1 MHLKSHSLRTIA
13 WATLAITTAHAQY
26 LIDNLSFGAKSG
38 AYISPN
44 LQTIPHFVVQGSEDY
59 VPQILSD
66 RVILTPP
73 YPGNK
78 RGSIWAQNPL
88 HLSGDWTAELH
99 FRATGMERGGGNL
112 QLWYVKESQ
121 ARETPASLYTA
132 PKFDGLVLVIDQYEG
147 HGGSVRGFLND
158 GAIDIKS
165 HPDPDTLAFGKC
177 DYAYRNRGELTP
189 VKLHHAEGFLEV
201 IVDGASCFKTD
212 KVKLPEGYYFGISA
226 SSAENPDSFEVHKF
240 LLSTTKSTTRE
251 EPNKNIRYADSAQ
264 QHQAQQNL
272 ASQQGHEQQ
281 THQSQQQKQQ
291 TPHHGSSTP
300 ADIPKMLDDMAA
312 ASIRST
318 QDQFAD
324 LHNRIQIMHN
334 RLLDMIDLV
343 ETQEA
348 KSQQRFN
355 ELMARVVPID
365 DRGAATMR
373 NVEKVERTTMQ
384 ILRDLESKDFK
395 DLMSQ
400 VHRAIEGGNEGLR
413 VSLPGQLGDVVKSHG
428 PSMTTFLFIAIAVQI
443 MVTGAYI
450 VYKKRRGGA
459 PKKYL

>member
-1 MHLKSHSLRTIA
+1 MHLKSQSLRTIA
-13 WATLAITTAHAQY
+13 WSTLAITTAHAQY
-26 LIDNLSFGAKSG
+26 VIDNLSFGQKSG

-59 VPQILSD
+59 VPQVLSD

-78 RGSIWAQNPL
+78 RGSIWAQDPL
-88 HLSGDWTAELH
+88 HHSGDWTAELH
-99 FRATGMERGGGNL
+99 FRATGMERGAGNL
-112 QLWYVKESQ
+112 QIWYVKDSQ
-121 ARETPASLYTA
+121 AHETPTSLYTA
-132 PKFDGLVLVIDQYEG
+132 PKFDGLVLVVDQYEG
-147 HGGSVRGFLND
+147 RGGSVRGFLND

-189 VKLHHAEGFLEV
+189 ISIHHAEGFLEV

-212 KVKLPEGYYFGISA
+212 KVKLPEGYYFGVSA
-226 SSAENPDSFEVHKF
+226 SSAENPDSFEIHKF
-240 LLSTTKSTTRE
+240 ILSTTKSTTRE
-251 EPNKNIRYADSAQ
+251 EPQKIRYADPA
-264 QHQAQQNL
+264 QHQQQQNL

-281 THQSQQQKQQ
+281 THHSQQQS
-291 TPHHGSSTP
+291 HHGSSN
-300 ADIPKMLDDMAA
+300 ADIPKMLDDIAA
-312 ASIRST
+312 ASIRSQ

-324 LHNRIQIMHN
+324 LHNRIQIIHN
-334 RLLDMIDLV
+334 RVLDIYDLI
-343 ETQEA
+343 EDLHH
-348 KSQQRFN
+348 KHDQRYN

-365 DRGAATMR
+365 DRGAATIR

-395 DLMSQ
+395 DVLKE
-400 VHRAIEGGNEGLR
+400 VHRAIESGQEGLSR
-413 VSLPGQLGDVVKSHG
+413 SLPLQLGDVVKGHG
-428 PSMTTFLFIAIAVQI
+428 PSMTTVLFIAVAVQI
-443 MVTGAYI
+443 MVTGAYM
-450 VYKKRRGGA
+450 VYKKRRNGA

>member
-1 MHLKSHSLRTIA
+1 MHITSQSLRTIA
-13 WATLAITTAHAQY
+13 WSTLALSTAHAQY
-26 LIDNLSFGAKSG
+26 IIDNLSFGHKAG
-38 AYISPN
+38 VYISPD
-44 LQTIPHFVVQGSEDY
+44 LRAVPHFVVQGIDDY

-78 RGSIWAQNPL
+78 RGSIWAQDPL
-88 HLSGDWTAELH
+88 HHKGDWTAELD

-112 QLWYVKESQ
+112 QFWYVRESQ

-158 GAIDIKS
+158 GTKDIKS

-189 VKLHHAEGFLEV
+189 IKLHHAEGFLEV
-201 IVDGASCFKTD
+201 IVDGESCFKTD
-212 KVKLPEGYYFGISA
+212 KIELPEGYYFGISA

-240 LLSTTKSTTRE
+240 IVSTKASQE
-251 EPNKNIRYADSAQ
+251 PPNPNKQDYVNSQHQQQKIAAQ
-264 QHQAQQNL
+264 KGHEEQTHKQNQAQQ
-272 ASQQGHEQQ
+272 
-281 THQSQQQKQQ
+281 KY
-291 TPHHGSSTP
+291 GSSISQN
-300 ADIPKMLDDMAA
+300 DIPKMVEDVLAGNIQ
-312 ASIRST
+312 SQ

-324 LHNRIQIMHN
+324 LHNRIQIINN
-334 RLLDMIDLV
+334 RVAEMA
-343 ETQEA
+343 ETIELIH
-348 KSQQRFN
+348 KENSERWN
-355 ELMARVVPID
+355 ELMHRIVPID
-365 DRGAATMR
+365 DRGAATIR
-373 NVEKVERTTMQ
+373 NVEKVERTTSQ

-395 DLMSQ
+395 DMMNQ
-400 VHRAIEGGNEGLR
+400 FHRAMEKSTQGVIRSMPEIVG
-413 VSLPGQLGDVVKSHG
+413 SVVTTSG
-428 PSMTTFLFIAIAVQI
+428 PSMTTFLFIAVAVQI

-450 VYKKRRGGA
+450 LYKKRRGGA